1 VDGVGYRVEEPE
13 PGVLATTFIGS
24 VTVADRLKA
33 LDAIEEAA
41 RLNTPRSFLIDFSR
55 ASITAYGAT
64 DALMLTQRIARER
77 RPFGRVA
84 YVLRA
89 DQADMVAGVLTSLH
103 GRTFF
108 RRFEDAAA
116 ALAWLRD
123 ISPVADSSEPDASS
137 AD

>member
-1 VDGVGYRVEEPE
+1 MGYRVEEPE

-33 LDAIEEAA
+33 LDAIEESV
-41 RLNTPRSFLIDFSR
+41 RLNNPRSFLIDFSR

-84 YVLRA
+84 YVLRP
-89 DQADMVAGVLTSLH
+89 DQADMVAGVLTTLH

-108 RRFEDAAA
+108 RRFEDSAA

-123 ISPVADSSEPDASS
+123 IAPATELPQSDA
-137 AD
+137 